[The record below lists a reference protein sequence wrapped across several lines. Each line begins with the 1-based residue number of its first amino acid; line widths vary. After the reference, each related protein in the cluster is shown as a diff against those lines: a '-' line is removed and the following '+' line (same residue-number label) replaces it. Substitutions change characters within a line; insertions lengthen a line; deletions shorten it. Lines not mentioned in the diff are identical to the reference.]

1 MPSTAFTRYFEE
13 MPLIAILRGV
23 HPDEA
28 VELGSELIDAGFRL
42 IEVPLNSP
50 DPFKSIGAL
59 VERFGGQ
66 ALIGAGTVTR
76 LADIESLKQAGGQ
89 LMVMPHADPEV
100 ISAGVKAGLDVL
112 PGVMTPTEAFGA
124 LKAGAEALKIFPAE
138 LVGPS
143 GIKALLSV
151 LPKGTIVAPTGGVM
165 PDNLVTFAYAGAK
178 GFGLGSGLYK
188 PGHDASTLRENADA
202 YVAAW
207 RRFNT

>member
-1 MPSTAFTRYFEE
+1 MPSTAFTRYLED
-13 MPLIAILRGV
+13 MPLIAILRGIR
-23 HPDEA
+23 PDEA
-28 VELGSELIDAGFRL
+28 VDLGRELIDAGFRM

-50 DPFKSIGAL
+50 EPFESIAAL
-59 VERFGGQ
+59 ADRFGDQ
-66 ALIGAGTVTR
+66 ALIGAGTVTQP
-76 LADIESLKQAGGQ
+76 EEVETLKQAGGQ
-89 LMVMPHADPEV
+89 LMVMPHADTQV

-112 PGVMTPTEAFGA
+112 PGVMTPTEAFAA

-151 LPKGTIVAPTGGVM
+151 LPKGTVVAPTGGVM
-165 PDNLVTFAYAGAK
+165 PDNLATFAHAGAR

-188 PGHDASTLRENADA
+188 PGNDAATLRQNADA

-207 RRFNT
+207 QRLNT

>member
-13 MPLIAILRGV
+13 MPLIAILRGIR
-23 HPDEA
+23 PDEA
-28 VELGSELIDAGFRL
+28 VGLGSELIDAGFRL

-50 DPFKSIGAL
+50 DPFGSIAAL
-59 VERFGGQ
+59 AERFGHQ

-76 LADIESLKQAGGQ
+76 VDDVEKLKQAGGQ

-100 ISAGVKAGLDVL
+100 IGAGVKAGMDVL

-165 PDNLVTFAYAGAK
+165 PDHLATFAHAGAK

-188 PGHDASTLRENADA
+188 PGQDARSLRENADA

-207 RRFNT
+207 RRLSA